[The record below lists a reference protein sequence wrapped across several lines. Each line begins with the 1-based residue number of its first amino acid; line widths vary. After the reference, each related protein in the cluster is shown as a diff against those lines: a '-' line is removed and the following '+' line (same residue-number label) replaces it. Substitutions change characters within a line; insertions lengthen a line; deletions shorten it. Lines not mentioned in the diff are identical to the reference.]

1 MNVKKMSMMA
11 MAAAF
16 VLAACGGQAAQPTAA
31 PAATGASA
39 DNAEAAATTAPAAGG
54 DASAAAGECPGDKSK
69 LASELSWYTWGN
81 YVSDDVMKRFAEVC
95 GVNVKVDVYSSN
107 EEMEAKFKAGGNPGY
122 DLITPS
128 DYMVAKMA
136 AAGMLE
142 KIDFNNVP
150 NYANVDAGHKGLYFD
165 PSNEYSVAYNWGTT
179 GIAYDKTKVTEP
191 ITNWKQIMEPS
202 AELQGKIGMLD
213 DMRELLGMALRYK
226 GFSANTSNPD
236 EINAARDA
244 LIAQKKYATNYSD
257 SPTNSTNLVAGDVI
271 AAMIYTNDANVAR
284 DQNPNI
290 EYVIPEPV
298 STVWQDNMAIPTG
311 APSKYTAEVFMNFML
326 DPQNSA
332 DNANGVGLTTP
343 NAEALKLGLISE
355 ALRNNPTVYPNVQA
369 LGNKLEYLRK
379 GDPKVDELYQRAFD
393 EVKAAQ

>member
-1 MNVKKMSMMA
+1 MNVKKMSVMA
-11 MAAAF
+11 MAAMF
-16 VLAACGGQAAQPTAA
+16 VLAACGGGQAAQPTTA
-31 PAATGASA
+31 PAS
-39 DNAEAAATTAPAAGG
+39 NAEPAATTAPAAGG

-69 LASELSWYTWGN
+69 LAGELSWYTWGN
-81 YVSDDVMKRFAEVC
+81 YVSDDVMKRFTEVC
-95 GVNVKVDVYSSN
+95 GVNVKVDVYGSN

-142 KIDFNNVP
+142 KIDFSNIP
-150 NYANVDAGHKGLYFD
+150 NFKNVDPGHKGLYFD
-165 PSNEYSVAYNWGTT
+165 SNNEYSVAYNWGTT
-179 GIAYDKTKVTEP
+179 GIAYDKTKVSEP
-191 ITNWKQIMEPS
+191 ITSWKQIMEPA

-213 DMRELLGMALRYK
+213 DMRELLGMALRHK
-226 GFSANTSNPD
+226 GFSANTANPD

-244 LIAQKKYATNYSD
+244 LIAQKKFATNYSD

-271 AAMIYTNDANVAR
+271 AAMIYTNDAMVAR

-298 STVWQDNMAIPTG
+298 STIWQDNMAIPKD
-311 APSKYTAEVFMNFML
+311 APSQYTAEVFMNFML
-326 DPQNSA
+326 DPKNAA
-332 DNANGVGLTTP
+332 DNANSVGLTTP
-343 NAEALKLGLISE
+343 NAEALSLGLISE
-355 ALRNNPTVYPNVQA
+355 ALRNNPTVFPDIQA
-369 LGNKLEYLRK
+369 LGDKLEYLRK

>member
-11 MAAAF
+11 MTAAF
-16 VLAACGGQAAQPTAA
+16 VLAACGSPAAQPTAA
-31 PAATGASA
+31 PAATTAPA
-39 DNAEAAATTAPAAGG
+39 AEGAATTAPAAGG
-54 DASAAAGECPGDKSK
+54 DTAATGECPGDKSK

-81 YVSDDVMKRFAEVC
+81 YVSDDVMKRFTEVC
-95 GVNVKVDVYSSN
+95 GVNVKVDVYGSN

-136 AAGMLE
+136 TAGMLE

-150 NYANVDAGHKGLYFD
+150 NFANIDASHKGLYFD
-165 PSNEYSVAYNWGTT
+165 PNNEYSVAYNWGTT
-179 GIAYDKTKVTEP
+179 GIAYDKTKVTTP
-191 ITNWKQIMEPS
+191 ITNWSQIMEPA
-202 AELQGKIGMLD
+202 AELQGKVGMLD

-244 LIAQKKYATNYSD
+244 LIAQKKFATNYSD

-271 AAMIYTNDANVAR
+271 AAMIYTNDAVVAR
-284 DQNPNI
+284 SQNPNI
-290 EYVIPEPV
+290 EYVIPENV
-298 STVWQDNMAIPTG
+298 STIWQDNMAIPTG
-311 APSKYTAEVFMNFML
+311 APSKYTAEVFINFML
-326 DPQNSA
+326 DPKNAA
-332 DNANGVGLTTP
+332 DNANAVGLTTP
-343 NAEALKLGLISE
+343 NGTALSQGLISE
-355 ALRNNPTVYPNVQA
+355 ELRNNKTVFPDVQA
-369 LGNKLEYLRK
+369 LGNRLEFLRK
-379 GDPKVDELYQRAFD
+379 GDPKVDELFQRAFD